1 MKHLINLALI
11 LFFSTTLTA
20 QKSKTYLFTG
30 TYTDGKPD
38 NGIYIYQ
45 FNNKTGDLT
54 LSSTSQNLI
63 NPSYLNLSPDGKYL
77 YACTDTK
84 LPKHGSVT
92 AFKIDSINGSVSF
105 INKQSSEGE
114 NPVYVAVHKSNKF
127 VVTGNYSGGNVSVFS
142 TNTDGSLNA
151 AVQTIQFSDSSINKE
166 RQEKSHIH
174 STIFSPKND
183 YLYLPDLGAD
193 KIRTFKF
200 DVESQKPLIEM
211 DNFIVHSTL
220 RSGPRHLT
228 FHPTKNF
235 AYCIEELSGMV
246 SAYTFTNGKLSPI
259 QRIFSNSNKREIYS
273 SADIHISPDGRFL
286 YTTNRDEN
294 TISTF
299 SLTKNGK
306 LKLLFHTPT
315 FGEVPRNFTLDPS
328 GNFLLV
334 ANQKTGNIIVFK
346 RNIKDGSLSKVG
358 KTITVPNPSC
368 LQMRVYKNLIE

>member
-1 MKHLINLALI
+1 MKYLINLALI
-11 LFFSTTLTA
+11 LFFSTSLNA
-20 QKSKTYLFTG
+20 QKSITYLFTG

-38 NGIYIYQ
+38 KGVYIYQ

-54 LSSTSQNLI
+54 LSSNSQNLT
-63 NPSYLNLSPDGKYL
+63 NPSYLSLSPDGKYL

-84 LPKHGSVT
+84 LPIHGSIS

-105 INKQSSEGE
+105 INKQSSLGE
-114 NPVYVAVHKSNKF
+114 NPVYVAVHKNNKF

-142 TNTDGSLNA
+142 TNSDGSLDLA
-151 AVQTIQFSDSSINKE
+151 IQTIQFSDSSINKE

-200 DVESQKPLIEM
+200 DVENPKPLIEI
-211 DNFIVHSTL
+211 DSFTVHSTL
-220 RSGPRHLT
+220 GTGPRHLT

-235 AYCIEELSGMV
+235 AYCIEELGGMV
-246 SAYTFTNGKLSPI
+246 SAYAYNNGKLSPI

-286 YTTNRDEN
+286 YASNRDEN

-299 SLTKNGK
+299 SIANNGK

-315 FGEVPRNFTLDPS
+315 FGEVPRNFTIDPS

-334 ANQKTGNIIVFK
+334 ANQKTGNIIVFR
-346 RNIKDGSLSKVG
+346 RNIKSGSLTKVG
-358 KTITVPNPSC
+358 KEVSVPNPSC
-368 LQMRVYKNLIE
+368 LQMRVYEN